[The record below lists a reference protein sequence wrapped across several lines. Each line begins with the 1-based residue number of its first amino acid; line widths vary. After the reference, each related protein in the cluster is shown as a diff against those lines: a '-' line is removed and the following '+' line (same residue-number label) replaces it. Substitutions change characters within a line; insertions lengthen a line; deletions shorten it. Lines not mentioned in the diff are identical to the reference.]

1 MGLVFLKVFNMSI
14 AAIWLI
20 LAVLILRLL
29 LKNAPRWITC
39 MLWAAVAF
47 RLICPFT
54 FKSAFSIIPDA
65 ETVNIL
71 SEDRQSED
79 QKQDDQHILNQDISR
94 DIYSENRGIS
104 DLKIADQETAASVAA
119 DSGIADQET
128 AASVA
133 ADSRIAEQETVASI
147 AADSKKADQEIAI
160 SKTADYETADHK
172 ISENVVDNETEKH
185 SSGLKYSVTDNVADN
200 LMFIW
205 IAGVAAWLGYG
216 LLGYIKLRKRVS
228 VSINI
233 RDNIYLCDDIN
244 SPFVM
249 GFFNPLIYIPSKI
262 QGGLVK
268 YVIAHEQA
276 HIKRHDQW
284 WKPLGYVILSIH
296 WFNPLCWI
304 AFVLLCRDIEV
315 ACDEK
320 VIRRR
325 SRDYKASYSQA
336 LLNMSRPGKMITL
349 YPLGFGA
356 AGVKER
362 IKRVLKYKKPGFWK
376 MTAGIVCI
384 LGVSVCFLT
393 DPKKAVDVESYET
406 YVADINA
413 FNLSIDKYSVENAST
428 SELAGTQSKYA
439 YEGLYTDNKET
450 EFSESEKMKI
460 KSDESKTVNTELGLE
475 SDLNEKKNSLAG
487 LESDKVS
494 DSKTN
499 IDPLS
504 EQASKINDVNS
515 SEKAKEENKET
526 QETSYVDS
534 DEKEI
539 AESNSDEKNTEKK
552 ESVKE
557 EESKKNSEKSTIV
570 KNEETDE
577 GDAQPQ
583 YRMLNTEYQKM
594 SVVKYGQYIYYTGF
608 YHDLMRYDTLT
619 QSHEMVAKLGEGG
632 GNNLVKYGEDFY
644 LVTYKDAVIPSH
656 GTICRISP
664 EGEITELAAGD
675 EFEIRED
682 RLYYIVLDNVNDVPD
697 VEYQRGQIFSMDLDR
712 GTIIEHPD
720 YDFSCSRLATRT
732 YEYGMLGCVDPVD
745 ESGQWRPG
753 KIQYFDNISGDLRT
767 VVEMDKNG
775 YIAEYA
781 MADEYIVYLYYTWE
795 DSDLISKLVIEKY
808 DGTEKN
814 EIDFSPVD

>member
-1 MGLVFLKVFNMSI
+1 MGLLFLKVFNMSI

-20 LAVLILRLL
+20 LAVLVLRLL

-79 QKQDDQHILNQDISR
+79 QNQDDQHILNQDISR
-94 DIYSENRGIS
+94 DIYTENRGIS

-119 DSGIADQET
+119 DSEI
-128 AASVA
+128 
-133 ADSRIAEQETVASI
+133 
-147 AADSKKADQEIAI
+147 ADQEIAI
-160 SKTADYETADHK
+160 SKTADYETADQK

-216 LLGYIKLRKRVS
+216 LIGYIKLRKRVS

-249 GFFNPLIYIPSKI
+249 GFFKPLIYIPSKI

-362 IKRVLKYKKPGFWK
+362 IKRVLKYQKPGFWK

-393 DPKKAVDVESYET
+393 DPKTAVDVESYET
-406 YVADINA
+406 YVADINE
-413 FNLSIDKYSVENAST
+413 FNSNIDKYSVENASI
-428 SELAGTQSKYA
+428 SEMTGTQRE
-439 YEGLYTDNKET
+439 YEDEVMHTDNKET

-460 KSDESKTVNTELGLE
+460 ESDES
-475 SDLNEKKNSLAG
+475 
-487 LESDKVS
+487 DKIS
-494 DSKTN
+494 DSKTD
-499 IDPLS
+499 IDPLA
-504 EQASKINDVNS
+504 EQTSNINDVNS
-515 SEKAKEENKET
+515 AEIANDVNSKEIAKEENKET
-526 QETSYVDS
+526 KETSDNDR

-539 AESNSDEKNTEKK
+539 ADNNSNEKETEKEETVKEEKSKDSNDNSKVTADEKN
-552 ESVKE
+552 
-557 EESKKNSEKSTIV
+557 
-570 KNEETDE
+570 DE

-583 YRMLNTEYQKM
+583 YRMLHVNYQKM
-594 SVVKYGQYIYYTGF
+594 SAVKYDQYIYYTGF
-608 YHDLMRYDTLT
+608 YHDLMRYDILT
-619 QSHEMVAKLGEGG
+619 QSHEFVAKLGEGG
-632 GNNLVKYGEDFY
+632 GSNLVKYGDY
-644 LVTYKDAVIPSH
+644 LYLITYKDAVIPSH
-656 GTICRISP
+656 GIICRISP

-675 EFEIRED
+675 EFEIRDD
-682 RLYYIVLDNVNDVPD
+682 RLYYIVLDNVNDIPD

-767 VVEMDKNG
+767 VVEMDPNG